1 MLEIN
6 RLDAA
11 RPRHDDG
18 VALLIAVVLLLMV
31 SAIGL
36 NALQNAQSEGSAG
49 GRSVRKASTFYA
61 ADAVLDAVRLQLDP
75 SGSQYVVPVNQAL
88 DLEDSSGSTIA
99 ARTGTAENAAA
110 TPPQAVGYGTADG
123 DQLNI
128 GAANS
133 YVRSIYRVDAVAEDP
148 AGGRVELQAQFS
160 VREGA
165 GY

>member
-1 MLEIN
+1 METNCIDTT
-6 RLDAA
+6 RQE
-11 RPRHDDG
+11 HDDG

-61 ADAVLDAVRLQLDP
+61 ADAVMDAVRLQLDP
-75 SGSQYVVPVNQAL
+75 SGSQYVVPVSQAI
-88 DLEDSSGSTIA
+88 DLEDSNGGLIA
-99 ARTGTAENAAA
+99 ARTGTADNAAA

-133 YVRSIYRVDAVAEDP
+133 YIRTIYRVDTVAQDP